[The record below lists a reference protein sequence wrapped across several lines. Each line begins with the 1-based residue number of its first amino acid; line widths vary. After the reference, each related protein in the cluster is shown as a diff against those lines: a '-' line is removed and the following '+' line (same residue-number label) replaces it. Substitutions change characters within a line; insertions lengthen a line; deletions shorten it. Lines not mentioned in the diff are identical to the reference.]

1 MRAYFFGNMYLSSI
15 QQGIQAAHVT
25 AELFCQYDGE
35 EVYDGIQTPTGVL
48 TEWANDHK
56 TMILLNGGYLET
68 MEDLWYF
75 LDYTTDKPYPYAKFH
90 EGLDS
95 LGGVLTSIGIVL
107 PEKIYLTAAAMR
119 RDRPARGEMSIAD
132 IIQTTEKW
140 VVYPEN
146 KYGFV
151 LEDGEESRVFEFT
164 KWEFELM
171 NRLNEFNL
179 AS

>member
-95 LGGVLTSIGIVL
+95 LGGVLCNYVVCRCASVSSCRAGSNSDW
-107 PEKIYLTAAAMR
+107 R
-119 RDRPARGEMSIAD
+119 RVEATTTQQCQRGAR
-132 IIQTTEKW
+132 TERRKCCVKF
-140 VVYPEN
+140 VV
-146 KYGFV
+146 
-151 LEDGEESRVFEFT
+151 
-164 KWEFELM
+164 
-171 NRLNEFNL
+171 
-179 AS
+179 